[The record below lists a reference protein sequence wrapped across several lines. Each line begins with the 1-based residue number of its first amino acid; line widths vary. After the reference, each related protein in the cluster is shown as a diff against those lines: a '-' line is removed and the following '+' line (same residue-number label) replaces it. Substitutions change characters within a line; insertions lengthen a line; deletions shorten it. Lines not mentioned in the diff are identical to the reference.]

1 MMWCTVDKITRKTVQ
16 NEDHIPNAEIKA
28 DVDCSSSSRGLFL
41 GIIVLVAIVIT
52 TITFFVLVQTNT
64 YTTHALKLGHI
75 TDITV
80 YFIMIASIMLAFYRM
95 HMLKYCNSG
104 RRFEHS
110 LLFCSLIGVFIL
122 CICNI
127 IAGGFYHV
135 VEQGVLLGL
144 ASIMQL
150 IEASMQFIFLI
161 SANKRAA
168 KTRDQEREKPGRE
181 FVTFVLICNIAVWGL
196 SLFIAQRWSEHG
208 IQTAFYGGVSWNII
222 MHVTEPL
229 SLFFRFLSTVLLV
242 NVWMYSWKSDT
253 GSNS

>member
-1 MMWCTVDKITRKTVQ
+1 MWCNVDKITSKAALHDDD
-16 NEDHIPNAEIKA
+16 EEPNSENKA
-28 DVDCSSSSRGLFL
+28 DFDCSSSSRGLFL

-52 TITFFVLVQTNT
+52 TITFFVLVQTST

-75 TDITV
+75 TDMTV
-80 YFIMIASIMLAFYRM
+80 YFIMMTSIMIAYYRM
-95 HMLKYCNSG
+95 HVLKYYSSG
-104 RRFEHS
+104 RRFEHI
-110 LLFCSLIGVFIL
+110 LLFSSLIGVYIL

-135 VEQGVLLGL
+135 VEHGLLLGIS
-144 ASIMQL
+144 SILQI
-150 IEASMQFIFLI
+150 IEVSMQFIFLI

-196 SLFIAQRWSEHG
+196 NLFIAQRWNEHS
-208 IQTAFYGGVSWNII
+208 IQTAFYGDVSWNII
-222 MHVTEPL
+222 LHVTEPL

-242 NVWMYSWKSDT
+242 HVWVYSWKSDS
-253 GSNS
+253 GVK